1 MTHLH
6 HKAVTLQDVADKTG
20 LSRSTVSKALRDSH
34 EISGKTKKLVADCAR
49 ELNYHPNLA
58 ARSLRSGQSRSIGVV
73 VSEID
78 NPFFAQVI
86 NGIESIADEKGYS
99 IIITQTH
106 ESYAYELRNLR
117 DLYSKSID
125 GLLISVTTETQDA
138 EHLLELKARG
148 LPIVLFDRVSDKIEA
163 DKVIADNL
171 KGAYEATCHLIEAG
185 YQNIAHITSSAN
197 ASITAER
204 LQGYKLALQKHHI
217 ELNEQHIKYCPHGGK
232 NDEEIKEALA
242 ELLNSRNKPDA
253 VFTAS
258 DRITTTTLA
267 LLKKNGIRIPEE
279 LGLLGFTNTHLA
291 DILNPPLSSV
301 FQPGF
306 EMGAKATQLLI
317 GQIENKRTDEFETV
331 VFPTSLFIRNS
342 TKPGR

>member
-1 MTHLH
+1 
-6 HKAVTLQDVADKTG
+6 
-20 LSRSTVSKALRDSH
+20 
-34 EISGKTKKLVADCAR
+34 
-49 ELNYHPNLA
+49 
-58 ARSLRSGQSRSIGVV
+58 
-73 VSEID
+73 
-78 NPFFAQVI
+78 
-86 NGIESIADEKGYS
+86 
-99 IIITQTH
+99 
-106 ESYAYELRNLR
+106 
-117 DLYSKSID
+117 
-125 GLLISVTTETQDA
+125 
-138 EHLLELKARG
+138 
-148 LPIVLFDRVSDKIEA
+148 
-163 DKVIADNL
+163 
-171 KGAYEATCHLIEAG
+171 
-185 YQNIAHITSSAN
+185 
-197 ASITAER
+197 
-204 LQGYKLALQKHHI
+204 
-217 ELNEQHIKYCPHGGK
+217 LNEQHIKYCPHGGK